1 MAKEILAYRLNT
13 IHNLYYYC
21 HLMGEIRQAIRD
33 ERFMDYRKEFYKLQ
47 KGKQV
52 D

>member
-21 HLMGEIRQAIRD
+21 HLMSGIRQALRE
-33 ERFMDYRKEFYKLQ
+33 ERFTNYRNKFYELQ
-47 KGKQV
+47 RGGAV
-52 D
+52 E